1 MCDPVSLAVAATVVS
16 TVGSV
21 SAGIGQAQQYR
32 YQAQIADQN
41 ARLAN
46 DQARDSIDNTN
57 LEAQRRYREL
67 AQMKGAQIAAMA
79 ANGVDLNFGSPVAI
93 QKDTAMIG
101 AEDVGQIYK
110 GGNERTRG
118 FDINA
123 FNYRSQA
130 SANRAQASGALMK
143 GIFEGLS
150 TALGGA
156 SQAAG
161 MKNSTASTKGKTA
174 PIVETAPSFFAPPAR
189 SYGINRF
196 VA

>member
-16 TVGSV
+16 TLGSV

-67 AQMKGAQIAAMA
+67 AQMKGAQTAAMA

-93 QKDTAMIG
+93 QKDTVMIG

-156 SQAAG
+156 SQATG
-161 MKNSTASTKGKTA
+161 MKKSGTDKWTPSSTPFGTLPMT
-174 PIVETAPSFFAPPAR
+174 
-189 SYGINRF
+189 
-196 VA
+196 

>member
-1 MCDPVSLAVAATVVS
+1 MCEPTTALLIASTAISSIGAVT
-16 TVGSV
+16 
-21 SAGIGQAQQYR
+21 AGIGQAQQYR

-46 DQARDSIDNTN
+46 EQARDSIDNTN
-57 LEAQRRYREL
+57 IEAQRRYREI
-67 AQMKGAQIAAMA
+67 AQMKGAQTAAMA
-79 ANGVDLNFGSPVAI
+79 ANGVDLNFGSPVTI

-101 AEDVGQIYK
+101 AEDIGQIYK

-130 SANRAQASGALMK
+130 SANRAQASGAVMK
-143 GIFEGLS
+143 GIFDGLS

-156 SQAAG
+156 SQVAG
-161 MKNSTASTKGKTA
+161 MKNPFGKKRVKPTQDLVTS
-174 PIVETAPSFFAPPAR
+174 PLEMT
-189 SYGINRF
+189 
-196 VA
+196 

>member
-1 MCDPVSLAVAATVVS
+1 MCEPTTALLIASTAISSISAVT
-16 TVGSV
+16 
-21 SAGIGQAQQYR
+21 AGIGQSQQYR

-57 LEAQRRYREL
+57 LEAQRRYRAL
-67 AQMKGAQIAAMA
+67 AQTKGAQTAAMA
-79 ANGVDLNFGSPVAI
+79 ANGVDLNFGSAVDV

-101 AEDVGQIYK
+101 AEDIAQIYK

-123 FNYRSQA
+123 FNYKSQA
-130 SANRAQASGALMK
+130 AANRAQASGALMK
-143 GIFEGLS
+143 GIFDGVS

-156 SQAAG
+156 SQVAG
-161 MKNSTASTKGKTA
+161 MKKPTGGKKPPGFRDEGLGASNKG
-174 PIVETAPSFFAPPAR
+174 
-189 SYGINRF
+189 
-196 VA
+196 